1 MRWRHPL
8 RWAALTVGVVVAGL
22 AVVLALQVSEDQ
34 LQTEPRSELLGDRAP
49 DFTVTTLDGEQVSLD
64 SLRGRAVIVNFWNS
78 WCIPCRQE
86 EPALSQ
92 FFDRHRDDVD
102 VALVGIVRDDTER
115 AARGAVDDRGQEW
128 PMGVDPDGKA
138 ALDFGTRG
146 QPETFAI
153 TPDGLI
159 AGTQYGPTTVEH
171 LEKLLT
177 AARGQAQ

>member
-1 MRWRHPL
+1 MRHPL
-8 RWAALTVGVVVAGL
+8 RWAALAVGLVVTGL

-34 LQTEPRSELLGDRAP
+34 LQTQPRSELLGDPAP
-49 DFTVTTLDGEQVSLD
+49 DFSVITLDGDEVSLA

-115 AARGAVDDRGQEW
+115 AARGAVDDRGLEW
-128 PMGVDPDGKA
+128 PMGLDPSGKA

-153 TPDGLI
+153 TPDGRI
-159 AGTQYGPTTVEH
+159 AGTQYGPTTVEN
-171 LEKLLT
+171 LEDML
-177 AARGQAQ
+177 AVARGQAQ